1 MRVLLVPA
9 LALLFAGAPVAS
21 AADDVVAPIAA
32 GLEKNANVRFGP
44 STSAKVV
51 VTLKAGTQ
59 VEVFGPAKSSAD
71 WYVVRFP
78 KEGKVWVHTKNLKP
92 LDGGVRYQV
101 TQDKTRARN
110 DATMSADVV
119 AELNTGEV
127 VEDKGLVVGD
137 WRAVNIPDA
146 VAYVHKSLISLPAD
160 IQKQID
166 ERGQRAAVAD
176 QTWQQALSIYAKYVE
191 TAKASPKAA
200 VGLDWAGLAKQLDV
214 VIADHASASTRLAAK
229 RVRDSIAALVPVA
242 QQVAPTINVAPP
254 ASIDTP
260 APSPTPAANPAAT
273 GTPARGAAAA
283 AAGTKTLSDEELRA
297 ITAAMPKPSPWQAEG
312 ILVQDDTYMAKV
324 GTRDLLMNGDGD
336 VVAFIKTKDGVDL
349 KLSELQAR
357 EVGAKGELLT
367 IPPEQSGLAK
377 PTKLIVATDVAP
389 LR

>member
-1 MRVLLVPA
+1 MRLLLVPA
-9 LALLFAGAPVAS
+9 LALLCAGVPVVV

-32 GLEKNANVRFGP
+32 GLEKNTNVRFGP

-51 VTLKAGTQ
+51 VTLKAGTP
-59 VEVFGPAKSSAD
+59 VEVFGPARSSAD
-71 WYVVRFP
+71 WYVIRFP
-78 KEGKVWVHTKNLKP
+78 KEGKVWVHSKNLKP

-110 DATMSADVV
+110 DATLSADVV

-146 VAYVHKSLISLPAD
+146 VAYVHKSLLNLPANAG
-160 IQKQID
+160 QQLE
-166 ERGQRAAVAD
+166 ERAQRSAAAD
-176 QTWQQALSIYAKYVE
+176 QVWQQALSVYATYVE

-229 RVRDSIAALVPVA
+229 RVRDSIAALVPA
-242 QQVAPTINVAPP
+242 MRRLAPEIGIAPP
-254 ASIDTP
+254 AAIADPPPTPTAP
-260 APSPTPAANPAAT
+260 APPAAAD
-273 GTPARGAAAA
+273 PARP
-283 AAGTKTLSDEELRA
+283 LSDDAIRA
-297 ITAAMPKPSPWQAEG
+297 IVQATPPPSPWQAEG
-312 ILVQDDTYMAKV
+312 ILVQDDAYTAKV

-336 VVAFIKTKDGVDL
+336 IVAFIKAKDGVDL

-367 IPPEQSGLAK
+367 VPPEQSGLAK

-389 LR
+389 VR